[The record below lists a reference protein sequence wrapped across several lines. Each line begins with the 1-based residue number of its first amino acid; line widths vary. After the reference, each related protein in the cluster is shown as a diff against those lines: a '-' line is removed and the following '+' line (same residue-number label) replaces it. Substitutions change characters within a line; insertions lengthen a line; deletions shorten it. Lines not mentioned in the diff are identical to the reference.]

1 MPNWVSTTLS
11 VKGSK
16 EEVHR
21 FIDGITDSK
30 ILQSYVPCPEEL
42 QNTVAGSV
50 PEDKAEEHRKQ
61 KESNI
66 AKYGH
71 KDWYDW
77 AYDNWGSK
85 WGDCDTDIQP
95 VSEDS
100 FGVWEVII
108 QYQTAWSCADTGFL
122 KVSQMFPSLY
132 FTFDYDE
139 EAGFFSGLHV
149 FHNGNIIFESMYEP
163 CNYPHPID
171 WDDCESMDKYEEW
184 KVKNSDTIHA
194 EYVLFMADK
203 HYTNSNQE
211 KEPF

>member
-16 EEVHR
+16 EEVYR
-21 FIDGITDSK
+21 FIDGVTDSK

-100 FGVWEVII
+100 FGVFEVIV

-171 WDDCESMDKYEEW
+171 WDDYDSIDKYDEW

>member
-16 EEVHR
+16 EEVQR
-21 FIDGITDSK
+21 FIDGVTHSK

-42 QNTVAGSV
+42 QNTVAGYLGG
-50 PEDKAEEHRKQ
+50 DKEEEHRKQ
-61 KESNI
+61 QESNI

-77 AYDNWGSK
+77 AYDEWGSK

-100 FGVWEVII
+100 FGVWEVLI

-171 WDDCESMDKYEEW
+171 WDDCESMDKYDEW
-184 KVKNSDTIHA
+184 KAKHSDMIHD

-203 HYTNSNQE
+203 HYTNSDQE
-211 KEPF
+211 EEPF